1 MRLLSYNSVNMT
13 SKGSIFYPMTISR
26 TIIDAI
32 NQNINEK
39 NGKTSKSIG
48 QVKKYKLRMRD

>member
-48 QVKKYKLRMRD
+48 